1 MSATVTRI
9 TAADIVASIAHKRG
23 LAISTDPADILAD
36 HLSALCDFEGD
47 DTLHDRGPFARGC
60 PDSRAS
66 QSSDADA
73 RSRAILTPL
82 LR

>member
-1 MSATVTRI
+1 MSTTVTRI

-47 DTLHDRGPFARGC
+47 DTLRMI
-60 PDSRAS
+60 
-66 QSSDADA
+66 AD
-73 RSRAILTPL
+73 L
-82 LR
+82 LRAGVLTVEQANHLTLMHVREQSLLRS